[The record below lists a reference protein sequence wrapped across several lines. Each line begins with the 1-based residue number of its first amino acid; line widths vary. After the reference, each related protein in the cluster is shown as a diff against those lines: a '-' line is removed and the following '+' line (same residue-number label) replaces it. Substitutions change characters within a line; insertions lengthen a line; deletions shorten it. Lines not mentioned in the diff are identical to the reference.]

1 MSDDE
6 AYDDVE
12 EIEDDEVEETEEPQT
27 DDDDIDDTASEM
39 SLLDYVD
46 RDEKTLIS
54 TPVITSYESAAIIGK
69 MATMIEYGY
78 PVHGVPEH
86 LFRPYDIAKYLF
98 NKREIPMDI
107 IRPVRGN
114 EKETVHFQD
123 LIIL

>member
-6 AYDDVE
+6 GYDEVE
-12 EIEDDEVEETEEPQT
+12 EIEDDEVEETDEHNS
-27 DDDDIDDTASEM
+27 DDDDIDETASEI
-39 SLLDYVD
+39 SLLDYAE
-46 RDEKTLIS
+46 RDEKILVS

-69 MATMIEYGY
+69 MASMIEHGY
-78 PVHGVPEH
+78 PVHGIPEH